1 MTPDRISREYILV
14 FLKGMVMG
22 ASDIIPGVSGGTMA
36 LITGIY
42 ERLINAIGNIHL
54 HTLQHLVQRDKK
66 ALRDD
71 LLAVDPLFMGALI
84 AGIGVAALIMSQI
97 ILFLLNGYAVET
109 YALFFGIILA
119 SSVLIFAEINRRGA
133 DIIAFLIGGLFIGYV
148 IAGLNPVSMG
158 HSLPVLFFTGAV
170 ALCAMILPG
179 ISGAYITLLFNQ
191 YEYLLNAIHTLAL
204 PEIITYMTG
213 GVIGLLLFSRTL
225 QYLLR
230 THHAVMLAF
239 LTGLMLGSTR
249 MLMGIITE
257 EGGFGVSAIVF
268 TIAGI
273 TLIVLMEYAKRRVAG
288 SVNSVNQ

>member
-1 MTPDRISREYILV
+1 MTPDPISREYIFI

-22 ASDIIPGVSGGTMA
+22 AADIIPGVSGGTMA

-42 ERLINAIGNIHL
+42 ERLVNAIGNIHI
-54 HTLQHLVQRDKK
+54 HTLQHLIRGDKK
-66 ALRDD
+66 AFLDGVR
-71 LLAVDPLFMGALI
+71 AVDPLFMGSLV
-84 AGIGVAALIMSQI
+84 AGIGVAALIMSRI

-119 SSVLIFAEINRRGA
+119 SSVLIFAEVSRRGA
-133 DIIAFLIGGLFIGYV
+133 DIIVFLIAGFAVGFV
-148 IAGLNPVSMG
+148 IAGLNPTSLG
-158 HSLPVLFFTGAV
+158 HSLPVLFITGAI

-191 YEYLLNAIHTLAL
+191 YEYLLNAVHTLAL
-204 PEIITYMTG
+204 PELITYMTG
-213 GVIGLLLFSRTL
+213 GIIGLLAFSRTL

-249 MLMGIITE
+249 MLAGIIMQ
-257 EGGFGVSAIVF
+257 EGGFGISAILF
-268 TIAGI
+268 TVAGI
-273 TLIVLMEYAKRRVAG
+273 ALIGLMEYAKRRMAA
-288 SVNSVNQ
+288 SLH

>member
-1 MTPDRISREYILV
+1 M
-14 FLKGMVMG
+14 
-22 ASDIIPGVSGGTMA
+22 
-36 LITGIY
+36 
-42 ERLINAIGNIHL
+42 
-54 HTLQHLVQRDKK
+54 
-66 ALRDD
+66 
-71 LLAVDPLFMGALI
+71 
-84 AGIGVAALIMSQI
+84 
-97 ILFLLNGYAVET
+97 
-109 YALFFGIILA
+109 
-119 SSVLIFAEINRRGA
+119 
-133 DIIAFLIGGLFIGYV
+133 
-148 IAGLNPVSMG
+148 
-158 HSLPVLFFTGAV
+158 
-170 ALCAMILPG
+170 
-179 ISGAYITLLFNQ
+179 
-191 YEYLLNAIHTLAL
+191 NAIHTLAL

>member
-1 MTPDRISREYILV
+1 MTPDQINREYILI

-42 ERLINAIGNIHL
+42 ERLINAIGNIHI
-54 HTLQHLVQRDKK
+54 HTLQHLIRGEKEAFREGVR
-66 ALRDD
+66 
-71 LLAVDPLFMGALI
+71 AVDPLFMGSLL

-97 ILFLLNGYAVET
+97 ILFLLNEYAVET
-109 YALFFGIILA
+109 YALFFGIIIA
-119 SSVLIFAEINRRGA
+119 SSLLVFAEINRRGA
-133 DIIAFLIGGLFIGYV
+133 DIIAFLIGGFAVGFV
-148 IAGLNPVSMG
+148 IAGLNPTSMG
-158 HSLPVLFFTGAV
+158 HSLPVLFITGAI

-204 PEIITYMTG
+204 PELITYMTG

-249 MLMGIITE
+249 MLAGIITE
-257 EGGFGVSAIVF
+257 EGGFGVSAVLF

-273 TLIVLMEYAKRRVAG
+273 ALIGLMEYTKRRRAA
-288 SVNSVNQ
+288 SPNP

>member
-1 MTPDRISREYILV
+1 
-14 FLKGMVMG
+14 MG

-42 ERLINAIGNIHL
+42 ERLINAIGNIHI
-54 HTLQHLVQRDKK
+54 HTLQHLIRRDRK
-66 ALRDD
+66 AFMEGVR
-71 LLAVDPLFMGALI
+71 AVDPLFMGSLI
-84 AGIGVAALIMSQI
+84 AGIGVAALIMSQL
-97 ILFLLNGYAVET
+97 ILFLLEGYAVET

-119 SSVLIFAEINRRGA
+119 SSVLIFTEINHRGA
-133 DIIAFLIGGLFIGYV
+133 KIFAYLTAGFAVGFV
-148 IAGLNPVSMG
+148 IAGLNPTSLG
-158 HSLPVLFFTGAV
+158 HSLPVLFFTGAI

-204 PEIITYMTG
+204 PEIITYMAG
-213 GVIGLLLFSRTL
+213 GVIGLLAFSRTL

-249 MLMGIITE
+249 MLAGIIIK
-257 EGGFGVSAIVF
+257 EGGFGVSAVIF
-268 TIAGI
+268 IIAGI
-273 TLIVLMEYAKRRVAG
+273 ALIGLMEYAKRRITVP
-288 SVNSVNQ
+288 VNP

>member
-1 MTPDRISREYILV
+1 MTFDRINREYILI

-42 ERLINAIGNIHL
+42 ERLINAIGNIHV
-54 HTLQHLVQRDKK
+54 HTLQHLIRGDKK
-66 ALRDD
+66 AFLDGVR
-71 LLAVDPLFMGALI
+71 AVDPFFMGTLI

-97 ILFLLNGYAVET
+97 ILFLLNEYAVET

-119 SSVLIFAEINRRGA
+119 SSVLVFTEINRRGR
-133 DIIAFLIGGLFIGYV
+133 DIIAFLIAGFAAGFI
-148 IAGLNPVSMG
+148 IAGLNPTSMG
-158 HSLPVLFFTGAV
+158 HSLPVLFITGAI

-204 PEIITYMTG
+204 PEIITYMAG
-213 GVIGLLLFSRTL
+213 GVIGLLAFSRTL

-249 MLMGIITE
+249 MLVGIITE
-257 EGGFGVSAIVF
+257 EGGFGTSAVLF
-268 TIAGI
+268 TSTGIA
-273 TLIVLMEYAKRRVAG
+273 LIGLMEYAKRRMNG
-288 SVNSVNQ
+288 PVNQ